1 MKEEFDMTKNNID
14 GLNDAIQ
21 DFNDRINQEDEI
33 SDQPVI
39 RFGGPFEPTERTVEQ
54 SQEESEDTERTVEQ
68 SQEESEDT
76 ERTVE
81 QSQEESEDTERT
93 IEQSQEESEDTEQP
107 ITPKSEPIFQLY
119 TELFFGEP
127 KNVVVQ
133 RIISASNNIQTE
145 AVDGLYDKLADSF
158 GKSGEHL
165 ANDTYLQ
172 ILEKIYAPQELYD
185 LFFNSMRDIRLHMSS
200 EDILD
205 DEMTDQIHTEITQL
219 IPSISELT
227 ISEEE

>member
-39 RFGGPFEPTERTVEQ
+39 RFGGPFEP
-54 SQEESEDTERTVEQ
+54 
-68 SQEESEDT
+68 T

-133 RIISASNNIQTE
+133 RIISASNNIQTQ

>member
-39 RFGGPFEPTERTVEQ
+39 RFGGPFEP
-54 SQEESEDTERTVEQ
+54 TERTVEQ

-133 RIISASNNIQTE
+133 RIISASNNIQTQ

>member
-39 RFGGPFEPTERTVEQ
+39 RFGGPFEP
-54 SQEESEDTERTVEQ
+54 
-68 SQEESEDT
+68 T

>member
-39 RFGGPFEPTERTVEQ
+39 RFGGPFEP
-54 SQEESEDTERTVEQ
+54 TERTVEQ